1 MSRTKKTKRKY
12 SPEFKISVIMD
23 MRENH
28 LAYRETARKH
38 WNTQSRT
45 EEKLYVATIKRWERI
60 YLTEG
65 AEGFMVERRGRGS
78 KGRPRKNP
86 LNQEIEND
94 LIAEN
99 QRLKERLQYAE
110 AELEYL
116 KKLDALVRAEEER
129 NGKKPK

>member
-1 MSRTKKTKRKY
+1 MAKKGQTFEKY
-12 SPEFKISVIMD
+12 SAEFKLCVILD
-23 MRENH
+23 MREH
-28 LAYRETARKH
+28 GLGYRETARKY
-38 WNTQSRT
+38 NLGSCVSQGKNLIRD
-45 EEKLYVATIKRWERI
+45 WERI

-78 KGRPRKNP
+78 KGRPRKKP
-86 LNQEIEND
+86 LPPEAESD
-94 LIAEN
+94 LLDEV
-99 QRLKERLQYAE
+99 QQLRERNEYLE

>member
-1 MSRTKKTKRKY
+1 MAKKGQTFKKY
-12 SPEFKISVIMD
+12 NAEFKLCVILD
-23 MRENH
+23 MREH
-28 LAYRETARKH
+28 GLSYHETVRKYELGDNQFGGAR
-38 WNTQSRT
+38 QM
-45 EEKLYVATIKRWERI
+45 LQRWERI

-78 KGRPRKNP
+78 KGRPRKKP
-86 LNQEIEND
+86 LPPEAESD
-94 LIAEN
+94 LLDEV
-99 QRLKERLQYAE
+99 QQLRERNEYLE

>member
-1 MSRTKKTKRKY
+1 MAKKGQTFKKY
-12 SPEFKISVIMD
+12 SAEFKLCVILN
-23 MRENH
+23 MREH
-28 LAYRETARKH
+28 GLSYRETVRKYELGDNQFGGARH
-38 WNTQSRT
+38 MLQ
-45 EEKLYVATIKRWERI
+45 RWERI

-78 KGRPRKNP
+78 KGRPRKKP
-86 LNQEIEND
+86 LPPEAESD
-94 LIAEN
+94 LLDEV
-99 QRLKERLQYAE
+99 QQLRERNEYLE